1 MMKRTKIACAVMTVY
16 LGICPLQLLAQQ
28 ETAANVASYDKDVEP
43 SKSVGLLLDEQISAY
58 FSSINATQGLPSAT
72 GKTYYAATQTVSV
85 NPESPDFPKALQIAF
100 DKAFNSA
107 RADFV
112 FDRFGRETSKTYA
125 DFYENGN
132 SNKDEFNPEL
142 CQKSKLEA
150 IFDKII
156 ALADS
161 ELNQALEEN
170 GVDPAEFKATPETAR
185 KDLFID
191 KSIETIT
198 RKASGDIV
206 GILPVKSF
214 YAFDNKGVPKVGVVM
229 VYAPDL
235 VDVANDIRA
244 GKIPSLRGK
253 KPGKPISY
261 YVSRPEAE
269 LIANFGPRLVFDEQN
284 RPVILGY
291 AQWNSAY
298 QGNDARQ
305 SERSRDAAFKK
316 ADMQAS
322 QLITEFL
329 SGKLSQQSEQIAGE
343 FVHRFIETDCKS
355 QGEQEISTLIDE
367 YSSKMKITAA
377 AKVTGSTVI
386 KKWSLVNEYG
396 GETIGVVRAWTPELS
411 DLIQNESKVQHKS
424 KVKTSTGDLDPEES
438 W

>member
-1 MMKRTKIACAVMTVY
+1 MKITKMAGAIISVFLVASSTNLIAQEST
-16 LGICPLQLLAQQ
+16 AQ
-28 ETAANVASYDKDVEP
+28 NVASYDKDVEP
-43 SKSVGLLLDEQISAY
+43 SKPLGTLLDEQISAY
-58 FSSINATQGLPSAT
+58 FSSINASPGLPSAT
-72 GKTYYAATQTVSV
+72 GKTYYSATQTVSV
-85 NPESPDFPKALQIAF
+85 NPESPDYPKALQIAF

-107 RADFV
+107 RAEFI

-125 DFYENGN
+125 EFYENGN
-132 SNKDEFNPEL
+132 GDKDQFNPEM

-150 IFDKII
+150 IFEKIV

-161 ELNQALEEN
+161 ELNKALESN
-170 GVDPAEFKATPETAR
+170 GVDPEVYKATPETAR

-191 KSIETIT
+191 KSVETIT
-198 RKASGDIV
+198 RRASGDIV

-214 YAFDNKGVPKVGVVM
+214 YALDDKGTTKVGVVM
-229 VYAPDL
+229 VHAPDL

-244 GKIPSLRGK
+244 GRIPSLRGK
-253 KPGKPISY
+253 QTGKPVSY
-261 YVSRPEAE
+261 YVNRPEAE

-298 QGNDARQ
+298 QGNDGRQ

-329 SGKLSQQSEQIAGE
+329 SGKLSNESEQIAGE
-343 FVHRFIETDCKS
+343 YVHRFIETDCTNQSEK
-355 QGEQEISTLIDE
+355 EVSTLIDE
-367 YSSKMKITAA
+367 YSSKLKITAA

-396 GETIGVVRAWTPELS
+396 GETIGVIRAWTPELS
-411 DLIQNESKVQHKS
+411 DLINKESQIKHKGKS
-424 KVKTSTGDLDPEES
+424 NTSTGDLDPEES

>member
-1 MMKRTKIACAVMTVY
+1 MKLTKVAATVIAFSMGLCSFQTLA
-16 LGICPLQLLAQQ
+16 LQ
-28 ETAANVASYDKDVEP
+28 EPVANVASYDKDVEP
-43 SKSVGLLLDEQISAY
+43 SKPVGILLDEQIAAY
-58 FSSINATQGLPSAT
+58 FSSIKATPGLPSAT
-72 GKTYYAATQTVSV
+72 GKTYYSATQTVSV
-85 NPESPDFPKALQIAF
+85 NPESPDFPKAVQIAF

-107 RADFV
+107 RAEFV
-112 FDRFGRETSKTYA
+112 FDRFGRETTKTLA
-125 DFYENGN
+125 EFYENGN
-132 SNKDEFNPEL
+132 GDKDQFDPEM

-150 IFDKII
+150 IFDKIV

-161 ELNQALEEN
+161 ELNKALEEN
-170 GVDPAEFKATPETAR
+170 GVDPEEFKATPETAR

-214 YAFDNKGVPKVGVVM
+214 YAIDDKGVPKVGVVM

-235 VDVANDIRA
+235 VDVANDIRS

-253 KPGKPISY
+253 KPGKPISDH
-261 YVSRPEAE
+261 VSRPEVE
-269 LIANFGPRLVFDEQN
+269 LITNFGPRLVFDEQN
-284 RPVILGY
+284 RPVILAY

-329 SGKLSQQSEQIAGE
+329 NGKLSQQSEQVAGE
-343 FVHRFIETDCKS
+343 YVQRFIESDCKS
-355 QGEQEISTLIDE
+355 QNEQEISTLIDE
-367 YSSKMKITAA
+367 YSSKMKITAS
-377 AKVTGSTVI
+377 AKVSGSTVV
-386 KKWSLVNEYG
+386 KRWSLVNEYG

-411 DLIQNESKVQHKS
+411 DLIQKESKVQHKS
-424 KVKTSTGDLDPEES
+424 KVSTSTGDLDPEES

>member
-1 MMKRTKIACAVMTVY
+1 MKLTKVAATVIAFSMGLCSFQSLA
-16 LGICPLQLLAQQ
+16 LQ
-28 ETAANVASYDKDVEP
+28 EPAANVANYDKDVEP
-43 SKSVGLLLDEQISAY
+43 SKPAGILLDEQIAAY
-58 FSSINATQGLPSAT
+58 FSSIKATPGLPSAT

-85 NPESPDFPKALQIAF
+85 NPESPDFPKAVQIAF

-107 RADFV
+107 RAEFV

-125 DFYENGN
+125 EFYENG
-132 SNKDEFNPEL
+132 SGDKDQFNPEM

-150 IFDKII
+150 IFDKIV

-170 GVDPAEFKATPETAR
+170 GVDPEEFKATPETAR

-214 YAFDNKGVPKVGVVM
+214 YAVDDKGVPKVGVVM

-253 KPGKPISY
+253 KPGKPISE

-269 LIANFGPRLVFDEQN
+269 LITNFGPRLVFDEQN

-329 SGKLSQQSEQIAGE
+329 SGKLSQQSEQVAGE
-343 FVHRFIETDCKS
+343 YVNRFIESDCKS
-355 QGEQEISTLIDE
+355 QNEQEISTLIDE
-367 YSSKMKITAA
+367 YSSKMKITAS

-386 KKWSLVNEYG
+386 KRWSLVNEYG

-411 DLIQNESKVQHKS
+411 DLIQTESKIQHKS
-424 KVKTSTGDLDPEES
+424 KVSTSTGDLDPEES

>member
-1 MMKRTKIACAVMTVY
+1 MKLTKVAATVIAFSMGLCSFQSLA
-16 LGICPLQLLAQQ
+16 LQ
-28 ETAANVASYDKDVEP
+28 EPAANVANYDKDVEP
-43 SKSVGLLLDEQISAY
+43 SKPAGILLDEQIAAY
-58 FSSINATQGLPSAT
+58 FSSIKATPGLPSAT
-72 GKTYYAATQTVSV
+72 GKTYYSATQTVSV
-85 NPESPDFPKALQIAF
+85 NPESPDFPKAVQIAF

-107 RADFV
+107 RAEFV

-125 DFYENGN
+125 EFYENG
-132 SNKDEFNPEL
+132 SGDKDQFNPEM

-150 IFDKII
+150 IFDKIV

-170 GVDPAEFKATPETAR
+170 GVDPEEFKATPETAR

-214 YAFDNKGVPKVGVVM
+214 YAVDDKGVPKVGVVM

-253 KPGKPISY
+253 KPGKPISE

-269 LIANFGPRLVFDEQN
+269 LITNFGPRLVFDEQN

-329 SGKLSQQSEQIAGE
+329 SGKLSQQSEQVAGE
-343 FVHRFIETDCKS
+343 YVNRFIESDCKS
-355 QGEQEISTLIDE
+355 QNEQEISTLIDE
-367 YSSKMKITAA
+367 YSSKMKITAS

-386 KKWSLVNEYG
+386 KRWSLVNEYG

-411 DLIQNESKVQHKS
+411 DLIQNESKIQHKS
-424 KVKTSTGDLDPEES
+424 KVSTSSGDLDPEES

>member
-198 RKASGDIV
+198 RKANGDIV

-214 YAFDNKGVPKVGVVM
+214 YAFDNKGVPK
-229 VYAPDL
+229 
-235 VDVANDIRA
+235 N
-244 GKIPSLRGK
+244 
-253 KPGKPISY
+253 
-261 YVSRPEAE
+261 
-269 LIANFGPRLVFDEQN
+269 
-284 RPVILGY
+284 PVL
-291 AQWNSAY
+291 
-298 QGNDARQ
+298 
-305 SERSRDAAFKK
+305 K
-316 ADMQAS
+316 
-322 QLITEFL
+322 
-329 SGKLSQQSEQIAGE
+329 
-343 FVHRFIETDCKS
+343 
-355 QGEQEISTLIDE
+355 
-367 YSSKMKITAA
+367 
-377 AKVTGSTVI
+377 
-386 KKWSLVNEYG
+386 
-396 GETIGVVRAWTPELS
+396 
-411 DLIQNESKVQHKS
+411 
-424 KVKTSTGDLDPEES
+424 
-438 W
+438 

>member
-1 MMKRTKIACAVMTVY
+1 MKLTKVAATVIAFSMGLCSFQSLA
-16 LGICPLQLLAQQ
+16 LQ
-28 ETAANVASYDKDVEP
+28 EPAANVANYDKDVEP
-43 SKSVGLLLDEQISAY
+43 SKPVGILLDEQIAAY
-58 FSSINATQGLPSAT
+58 FSSIKATPGLPSAT
-72 GKTYYAATQTVSV
+72 GKTYYSATQTVSV
-85 NPESPDFPKALQIAF
+85 NPESPDFPKAVQIAF

-107 RADFV
+107 RAEFV
-112 FDRFGRETSKTYA
+112 FDRFGRETTKTLA
-125 DFYENGN
+125 EFYENGN
-132 SNKDEFNPEL
+132 GDKDQFNPEM

-150 IFDKII
+150 IFDKIV

-161 ELNQALEEN
+161 ELNKALEEN
-170 GVDPAEFKATPETAR
+170 GVDPEEFKATPETAR

-214 YAFDNKGVPKVGVVM
+214 YAVDDKGVPKVGVVM

-253 KPGKPISY
+253 KAGKPISD

-269 LIANFGPRLVFDEQN
+269 LLTNFGPRLVFDEQN
-284 RPVILGY
+284 RPVILAY

-329 SGKLSQQSEQIAGE
+329 SGKLSQQSEQVAGE
-343 FVHRFIETDCKS
+343 YVNRFIESDCKS
-355 QGEQEISTLIDE
+355 QNEQEISTLIDE
-367 YSSKMKITAA
+367 YSSKMKITAS

-386 KKWSLVNEYG
+386 KRWSLVNEYG

-411 DLIQNESKVQHKS
+411 DLIQTESKIQHKS
-424 KVKTSTGDLDPEES
+424 KVSTSTGDLDPEES